1 MPWYSANN
9 CSYRY
14 RTEVD
19 LDFCNMY
26 IAVPQLIIC
35 TFNHLVSSRS
45 AALLQAQPVP
55 LVKPSYD
62 CWPKALLEEN
72 QPNPESPPNIVSAT
86 TLELTRCQQRVC
98 PCTCFGCCVTRIDFC
113 HSQAPPAVAAARPR
127 GIECLIGRAHSAPKV
142 PKVRSA
148 RRWCIALDSLIS
160 CAQLQL
166 VDAIASS
173 AAD

>member
-62 CWPKALLEEN
+62 CWPKALLEN

-86 TLELTRCQQRVC
+86 TLDASSLDASTRCARALASAAVSLGSTSAIARLRPPSLQRET
-98 PCTCFGCCVTRIDFC
+98 PWDRMSD
-113 HSQAPPAVAAARPR
+113 RPR
-127 GIECLIGRAHSAPKV
+127 ALGAKGTESAICEALV
-142 PKVRSA
+142 HRS
-148 RRWCIALDSLIS
+148 
-160 CAQLQL
+160 
-166 VDAIASS
+166 
-173 AAD
+173 